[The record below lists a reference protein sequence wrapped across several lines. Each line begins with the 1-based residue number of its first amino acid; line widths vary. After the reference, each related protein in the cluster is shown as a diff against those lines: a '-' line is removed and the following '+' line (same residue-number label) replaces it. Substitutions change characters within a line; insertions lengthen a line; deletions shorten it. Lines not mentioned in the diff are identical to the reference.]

1 MRSLAT
7 GSLATGQEPQGA
19 GAGVLLRQLE
29 GGCDPRSYIVPAA
42 EGPGRPAALT
52 GIGGRD
58 MLFNRRPNV
67 TKLSARRNLP
77 GLVRAVGYT
86 GDWRVRAAAAGSL
99 GQLGDARAVDALVTA
114 LRDDQ
119 EGVREAAAAALG
131 RLGDPRAVNP
141 LVAVAC
147 DTRFIATGMV
157 EAAFAALASIGAPSV
172 EALVTI
178 VDDHEQ
184 WWVRRRDAIKVLAQ
198 IGDARRGVAGRRSR
212 RTRGVRLPSRRRG
225 ARPLRV
231 GPGQRRPA
239 DRVLHRQAAM
249 GQVR

>member
-1 MRSLAT
+1 MI
-7 GSLATGQEPQGA
+7 
-19 GAGVLLRQLE
+19 
-29 GGCDPRSYIVPAA
+29 GGCAPRPPVSFGSWAM
-42 EGPGRPAALT
+42 PGRSTPSSP
-52 GIGGRD
+52 R
-58 MLFNRRPNV
+58 
-67 TKLSARRNLP
+67 
-77 GLVRAVGYT
+77 
-86 GDWRVRAAAAGSL
+86 W
-99 GQLGDARAVDALVTA
+99 
-114 LRDDQ
+114 RDDQ
-119 EGVREAAAAALG
+119 EGVRGAAAAALG

-157 EAAFAALASIGAPSV
+157 EAASLALASIGAPSV

-198 IGDARRGVAGRRSR
+198 IGMRAAGVAGRRSR

-225 ARPLRV
+225 PTSSGGSRTAKASGSRAP
-231 GPGQRRPA
+231 
-239 DRVLHRQAAM
+239 DRQAAM